1 MHELS
6 VVRALLDQV
15 RAHAPEG
22 ASLRYVRLRVGP
34 MQSIVPEALRCAWHA
49 AINQTALDGAKL
61 IVEYRPWRLSCT
73 MCGRQWDSDEPYAP
87 CACGFD
93 QPALSGSDELT
104 LLAIEVDDADAI
116 ANCTAS
122 AVESLQHPESVR

>member
-15 RAHAPEG
+15 RAHAPDG
-22 ASLRYVRLRVGP
+22 ASVRYVRLRVGP
-34 MQSIVPEALRCAWHA
+34 MQSIVPEALRYAWQA
-49 AINQTALDGAKL
+49 ATNQTTLDRAEL
-61 IVEYRPWRLSCT
+61 IVEYMPWRLSCAV
-73 MCGRQWDSDEPYAP
+73 CGRQWDSDEPYAP

-104 LLAIEVDDADAI
+104 LLAIEVDAVDAI
-116 ANCTAS
+116 ANRTAS
-122 AVESLQHPESVR
+122 AVESFQHPESVR